1 MTEKTPADSLRS
13 KKKRQAKLSL
23 GASAL
28 GLGGLGAIAGSAAIR
43 HPVSPSRALKAV
55 KLPKM
60 KKPDLSTPEKRNAFA
75 DKLKDKGYVAGAV
88 SGGVGG
94 IGGLNFAAIQRQ
106 ESKKRSE
113 VKKSI
118 EGDRETRSKMTTAA
132 LLAGGGTV
140 AAGYRA
146 ADKDI
151 LRGTKGLTK
160 GRKAKKAAPKIAAS
174 RRGMLVTGGALAA
187 AGAGNEVY
195 RRKSGA
201 AYKSYFDHAAQ

>member
-1 MTEKTPADSLRS
+1 MTEQTNAESLRR
-13 KKKRQAKLSL
+13 KKQRQAKLSL
-23 GASAL
+23 SASAL
-28 GLGGLGAIAGSAAIR
+28 GLGGLGAIAGSAIVRR
-43 HPVSPSRALKAV
+43 HPVKVTLKV
-55 KLPKM
+55 PKF
-60 KKPDLSTPEKRNAFA
+60 KKPDVSTPEKRAKLA
-75 DKLKDKGYVAGAV
+75 DDLKDKGYVAGAV

-106 ESKKRSE
+106 ESKKKVS
-113 VKKSI
+113 KSI

-140 AAGYRA
+140 AAGHRV

-187 AGAGNEVY
+187 AGLGNEAY

>member
-1 MTEKTPADSLRS
+1 M
-13 KKKRQAKLSL
+13 
-23 GASAL
+23 
-28 GLGGLGAIAGSAAIR
+28 
-43 HPVSPSRALKAV
+43 
-55 KLPKM
+55 
-60 KKPDLSTPEKRNAFA
+60 
-75 DKLKDKGYVAGAV
+75 
-88 SGGVGG
+88 
-94 IGGLNFAAIQRQ
+94 
-106 ESKKRSE
+106 
-113 VKKSI
+113 
-118 EGDRETRSKMTTAA
+118 
-132 LLAGGGTV
+132 